1 MRFSCLKD
9 GHGSS
14 QHEERARNSI
24 GFADLANGR
33 DLQKR
38 LRQSENFLPSRKS
51 RHVCITR
58 VEKALSLC
66 QAAFRS
72 SASNVSFG
80 VGLKVWSS
88 NLPSRQSRYLSAP
101 SAISSALFD
110 IVQQKIHRDDGV
122 QIVGG
127 DLP

>member
-1 MRFSCLKD
+1 VFSNMPHYNPASFGESRCNSIKYMISCLKD

-33 DLQKR
+33 DSQKR
-38 LRQSENFLPSRKS
+38 LRQSENFLPFPKS
-51 RHVCITR
+51 CHVDITR
-58 VEKALSLC
+58 VKNALSLC

-80 VGLKVWSS
+80 VGLKV
-88 NLPSRQSRYLSAP
+88 
-101 SAISSALFD
+101 
-110 IVQQKIHRDDGV
+110 
-122 QIVGG
+122 
-127 DLP
+127 